1 MGASCSAPVSSTI
14 KKNWRDHPPS
24 SYSLKIH
31 NFSQFENSTAF
42 SDHKYQSRL
51 FSSGGYNWRL
61 IIYPK
66 GNVKDNESGFI
77 SMYVE
82 LDSTSLTESTPT
94 EVFAELRFFVYNK
107 KKNPYFLSVK
117 IKRFSALKMAWGLRK
132 ILPCDTFINRE
143 NGYIFEG
150 GECEFGVDVIVSSPL
165 TNWEILSF
173 DEKLSYPKFS
183 WSVENFSQL
192 KEKEFYTSK
201 RFSIGG
207 REWFLELYPRGN
219 ARANGKYLSVYHN
232 LADSETLKPDE
243 KIFTQVHVRVLNPL
257 GSNHLTAQMNCWHNH
272 KESNFVWGWYH
283 YHSLAEIRK
292 TYLDKQDTLNI
303 EAEFKVVSATKYS
316 TIL

>member
-107 KKNPYFLSVK
+107 KKTSTL
-117 IKRFSALKMAWGLRK
+117 LK
-132 ILPCDTFINRE
+132 
-143 NGYIFEG
+143 G

-257 GSNHLTAQMNCWHNH
+257 GSNHLTAQMNCWHNRTR
-272 KESNFVWGWYH
+272 N
-283 YHSLAEIRK
+283 
-292 TYLDKQDTLNI
+292 QTLFGVGI
-303 EAEFKVVSATKYS
+303 
-316 TIL
+316 TIIL

>member
-107 KKNPYFLSVK
+107 KKTSTLL
-117 IKRFSALKMAWGLRK
+117 KRFSALKMAWGLRK

-257 GSNHLTAQMNCWHNH
+257 GSNHLTAQT
-272 KESNFVWGWYH
+272 
-283 YHSLAEIRK
+283 EIRK